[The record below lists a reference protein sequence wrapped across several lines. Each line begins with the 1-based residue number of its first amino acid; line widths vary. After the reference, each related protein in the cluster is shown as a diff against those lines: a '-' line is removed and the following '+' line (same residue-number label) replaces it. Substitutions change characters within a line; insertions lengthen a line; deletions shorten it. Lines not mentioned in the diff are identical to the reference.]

1 MVEVVVFVGGWI
13 SVGRFVGIIDRVDR
27 FLGKGGELEIGR
39 CELWPLVADM
49 GDPSLPFRLPFSLW
63 FPWWRDSPW
72 LSGLRLHREKH
83 NRACD
88 HD

>member
-49 GDPSLPFRLPFSLW
+49 GDPSLPF
-63 FPWWRDSPW
+63 
-72 LSGLRLHREKH
+72 
-83 NRACD
+83 
-88 HD
+88 